1 MTDLTGLVK
10 LLGSTAAILFVV
22 LFEIWRW
29 YRKREMRADKLV
41 ERYIERLEKEID
53 ELQKHIELLMRK
65 ENGLSERT
73 PQTRK
78 SI

>member
-53 ELQKHIELLMRK
+53 ELQNHIELLMRK

-73 PQTRK
+73 PQKRK